1 MLSGILSCIRYGLC
15 AIIVTEVGG
24 ERTHPVEE
32 EIRGMGMVPPSDS
45 STNHAISQECD
56 GNRMPAVQF
65 TTFGRTGFQPGNRI
79 PAPTPGGVS

>member
-1 MLSGILSCIRYGLC
+1 
-15 AIIVTEVGG
+15 
-24 ERTHPVEE
+24 
-32 EIRGMGMVPPSDS
+32 MGMVPPSDS
-45 STNHAISQECD
+45 SANHAISQECD